1 MQDTALIYEQEHYYW
16 AHLLTKALQNCM
28 KHIIITITGNSNKR
42 LDIQAQAIIK
52 IARETG
58 AVKAGPIPL
67 KGKRIVHIYNINR
80 KTLDKLMCIKHDK
93 KLNYDVDDGSV

>member
-1 MQDTALIYEQEHYYW
+1 
-16 AHLLTKALQNCM
+16 M

-58 AVKAGPIPL
+58 AVKSGPIPM

-80 KTLDKLMCIKHDK
+80 KTFDRLMYMKHDK
-93 KLNYDVDDGSV
+93 KLNYDVDDCVSV